1 MNIDEQIKIE
11 RESLDVSIMPS
22 ERREHA
28 DKLAKL
34 ELKRAAESR
43 CAMFDL
49 WRSKDEAFREAPY
62 FMEPTELP
70 EVKK

>member
-1 MNIDEQIKIE
+1 MNIDEQIQIE
-11 RESLDVSIMPS
+11 RESLEVAIFPR

-28 DKLAKL
+28 EKLAKL

-49 WRSKDEAFREAPY
+49 WRNE
-62 FMEPTELP
+62 TGLP
-70 EVKK
+70 EEKK